1 MLSRKLH
8 PVASQWHSLGI
19 QLGFN
24 PEELRIIQ
32 QQVFFDPVNALSRL
46 LEKWLNRSDPPST
59 LESIVEVVGG
69 EVIANG
75 QLSKKLQDC
84 DDFPSV
90 RSKQPAAGTVIFSMC
105 KHSPE
110 SIRMLQIN
118 TLNLQDLLLVLAAAY
133 SLED

>member
-1 MLSRKLH
+1 MLSKKLH

-19 QLGFN
+19 QLGFD
-24 PEELRIIQ
+24 PGELHIIQ
-32 QQVFFDPVNALSRL
+32 QQAFFDPVNALSRL

-59 LESIVEVVGG
+59 LESIIEVVGG
-69 EVIANG
+69 DVIANG

-90 RSKQPAAGTVIFSMC
+90 RSKQPGTVIFSMC

-118 TLNLQDLLLVLAAAY
+118 TLNLQDHLLVLAAAY